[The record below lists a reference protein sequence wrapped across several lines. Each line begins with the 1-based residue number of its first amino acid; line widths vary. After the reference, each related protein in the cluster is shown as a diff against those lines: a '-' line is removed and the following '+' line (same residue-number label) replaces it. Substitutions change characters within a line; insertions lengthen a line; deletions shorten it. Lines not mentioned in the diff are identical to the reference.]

1 MNSNKCEYITVKG
14 YDVYCKKYKIVLG
27 DIMGYDGKLCE
38 HCPSRF
44 NIKLKTGGG
53 VHIDH

>member
-1 MNSNKCEYITVKG
+1 MRSNKCEYMTGKG

-38 HCPSRF
+38 YCPSRY